1 MNSKVTAT
9 LGFIFG
15 GLGGWFAASHLLKQ
29 KYQDYAN
36 SEIESVK
43 AAFRFERDEARKKNE
58 EAFNRPNPNSRP
70 KPDAAERRTYRKLVR
85 ESGYSPD
92 IEKPAAKKPA
102 IIDEDEVDFDGEKGF
117 EVSTLNYYKDN
128 VLTDEDD
135 KPLDDE
141 TVTEYLGSTLWRQ
154 DFLTA
159 TSADEHADVVYVRNF
174 ELRTDFEIV
183 WNDITYAEFI
193 GDHPEVVNN

>member
-1 MNSKVTAT
+1 MNSKVTAA

-43 AAFRFERDEARKKNE
+43 AAFRVERDEARKKNE
-58 EAFNRPNPNSRP
+58 ETFSRP

-92 IEKPAAKKPA
+92 IEKPAAKKPT
-102 IIDEDEVDFDGEKGF
+102 IIDEDEVDRDGEKGF
-117 EVSTLNYYKDN
+117 EVSYLNYYKDN

-141 TVTEYLGSTLWRQ
+141 TIIEYLGSTLWRQ
-154 DFLTA
+154 EFMPA
-159 TSADEHADVVYVRNF
+159 TSADEHADVVCVRNF
-174 ELRTDFEIV
+174 ELRTDFEIL